1 MIFNKLQLIT
11 NYLDVGFV
19 VGFCCSL
26 VYSVCIASCLL
37 AYSAR
42 IASCLLAYS
51 ARIASCSIYN
61 VILKFQKNDKK
72 RRIYACYI
80 YHNNEPRKKI
90 KLE

>member
-1 MIFNKLQLIT
+1 MIINKLQLIT
-11 NYLDVGFV
+11 NYLDIGFV

-26 VYSVCIASCLL
+26 

-42 IASCLLAYS
+42 IVSCT
-51 ARIASCSIYN
+51 IYN

-72 RRIYACYI
+72 RRIYAYNI

>member
-26 VYSVCIASCLL
+26 VYSVC
-37 AYSAR
+37 

>member
-26 VYSVCIASCLL
+26 

-42 IASCLLAYS
+42 IASCT
-51 ARIASCSIYN
+51 IYN

-72 RRIYACYI
+72 RRMHVCNIYY
-80 YHNNEPRKKI
+80 NNEPRKKI

>member
-11 NYLDVGFV
+11 NYLDVGFI

-26 VYSVCIASCLL
+26 
-37 AYSAR
+37 AYSLQ
-42 IASCLLAYS
+42 ISSYS

-80 YHNNEPRKKI
+80 CHNNEPRKKI

>member
-26 VYSVCIASCLL
+26 VYS
-37 AYSAR
+37 
-42 IASCLLAYS
+42 

-61 VILKFQKNDKK
+61 VILKFQNNDKK

>member
-26 VYSVCIASCLL
+26 VYSVCIAN
-37 AYSAR
+37 
-42 IASCLLAYS
+42 CLLAYS

-72 RRIYACYI
+72 RRIYAYYI

>member
-11 NYLDVGFV
+11 NYLDVGFI
-19 VGFCCSL
+19 VGFC
-26 VYSVCIASCLL
+26 
-37 AYSAR
+37 
-42 IASCLLAYS
+42 
-51 ARIASCSIYN
+51 CSIYN